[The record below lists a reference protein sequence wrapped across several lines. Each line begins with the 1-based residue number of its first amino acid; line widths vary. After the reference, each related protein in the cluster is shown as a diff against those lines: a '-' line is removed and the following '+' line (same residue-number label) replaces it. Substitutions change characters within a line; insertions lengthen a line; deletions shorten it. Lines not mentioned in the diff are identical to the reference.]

1 MNKKLVSQALVR
13 TLAILKDE
21 MPQSNYKKY
30 ISPLSLQ
37 SHTDQTISLNA
48 AGQYE
53 ADWVNSRMATTL
65 SKYVSG
71 FLGQSMQILIT
82 ANGDPA
88 PAIELS
94 KGRKAQLSQ
103 AYGETRA
110 SVIQPQKALYI
121 SAYYWRYWRPL
132 LGKGTASDVVIACRS
147 LCYWNVKTGELR
159 NTITTDR
166 DEIAGL
172 ANCSPSSVDRALGNQ
187 YVRMYFV
194 RKKIARVMTDLG
206 PRNHG
211 LILKVRMDDPLTPDH
226 QQKHKINEPME
237 WVDPYTPDES

>member
-1 MNKKLVSQALVR
+1 MNRKSITKALINTQA
-13 TLAILKDE
+13 IIKDE
-21 MPQSNYKKY
+21 MPGSYYKKY
-30 ISPLSLQ
+30 VEPLSIQ
-37 SHTDQTISLNA
+37 SHTDQTICLHA

-53 ADWVNSRMATTL
+53 ADWLNSRMAK
-65 SKYVSG
+65 SMGQHVSG
-71 FLGQSMQILIT
+71 ILGQPMQILFT

-110 SVIQPQKALYI
+110 SVVQPQKALYI
-121 SAYYWRYWRPL
+121 TNYFWRHWRPL
-132 LGKGTASDVVIACRS
+132 LGKGTSSDVVIACRS
-147 LCYWNVKTGELR
+147 LCYWNVRSGELR
-159 NTITTDR
+159 NVITTDR

-172 ANCSPSSVDRALGNQ
+172 AGCSPSSVDRALSHQ
-187 YVRMYFV
+187 FVRMYFV

-211 LILKVRMDDPLTPDH
+211 LILKVRMDDPLTPEH
-226 QQKHKINEPME
+226 QHQHKINEPMS
-237 WVDPYTPDES
+237 WVDPYTPDEK